1 MKPFPTIEVLPNR
14 TRAVARALL
23 MIGFACFFLFNFFN
37 NPNSNL
43 FEALRDPGA
52 AMREMNW
59 GPILIAVVVLLV
71 VGLIVLLALFA
82 FMPNPIPRIRITG
95 ARLEVLGFWGNTGF
109 AWQDFGA
116 FIVKK
121 TGGKASTVQL
131 RVLRPAD
138 VGRDRGI
145 AGWFSDNSI
154 AKIDIAAYV
163 PLMQKTVA
171 EGERIA
177 RWIDSLRENPDAQPP
192 ASLTLRRLDA
202 AATYPARRGKP
213 VSAAPSP
220 KPTIAKVTANQTVVR
235 R

>member
-1 MKPFPTIEVLPNR
+1 MQWW
-14 TRAVARALL
+14 
-23 MIGFACFFLFNFFN
+23 C
-37 NPNSNL
+37 SWS
-43 FEALRDPGA
+43 
-52 AMREMNW
+52 W
-59 GPILIAVVVLLV
+59 GSSS
-71 VGLIVLLALFA
+71 LLALFA
-82 FMPNPIPRIRITG
+82 FMPIRIPEFASLG
-95 ARLEVLGFWGNTGF
+95 PVLRLLGFWGNTGF

-177 RWIDSLRENPDAQPP
+177 RWIDFLARESGRP
-192 ASLTLRRLDA
+192 AARIAHLA
-202 AATYPARRGKP
+202 PARRRGD
-213 VSAAPSP
+213 VSGEARQKAGFRRRPE
-220 KPTIAKVTANQTVVR
+220 PTIAKVTADRRWCGGDRRQVGVDAQTHEAVR
-235 R
+235 IDPASPRRFRIQRDRAGLMRSDSDIEVLPHRAQA